1 MKRPMRRLLFV
12 VALPLLAL
20 SACKGDCRQ
29 LSEKI
34 CDCSLNTVDKDACLQ
49 RVASSEGVNPPTSAD
64 EALCAKLRPN
74 CDCRLIDTPE
84 GKARCGLAR
93 PSAFTDGGI

>member
-1 MKRPMRRLLFV
+1 MAFS
-12 VALPLLAL
+12 ALAFA
-20 SACKGDCRQ
+20 ACKGDCRQ
-29 LSEKI
+29 LSEQL
-34 CDCSLNTVDKDACLQ
+34 CNCQLNTVDKNACLQ

-64 EALCAKLRPN
+64 NARCAQLKPN

>member
-1 MKRPMRRLLFV
+1 MKRPMRRLLLV
-12 VALPLLAL
+12 TAAALAL
-20 SACKGDCRQ
+20 SACKSDCRQ
-29 LSEKI
+29 LSEKM
-34 CDCSLNTVDKDACLQ
+34 CDCSLNSTEKTACLQ
-49 RVASSEGVNPPTSAD
+49 RVASSEGVNPPTAAD
-64 EALCAKLRPN
+64 NAVCAQLKPN